1 MKRIKDLEY
10 GWIFKDSFI
19 VSAYTVKHNNG
30 KTYII
35 YAHDFND
42 LDFFLTKLKVK
53 DGGIK
58 TRQRDC
64 DTHFEKRPYT
74 SYLPNKKGNPKK
86 KPFWYR
92 GRVYELREVE

>member
-10 GWIFKDSFI
+10 GWIFKKSFTVCAYI
-19 VSAYTVKHNNG
+19 VEHNNG
-30 KTYII
+30 KKYVI

-42 LDFFLTKLKVK
+42 LNFFLTRLDVR

-58 TRQRDC
+58 IRQRDC
-64 DTHFEKRPYT
+64 GTHFRIRKCA
-74 SYLPNKKGNPKK
+74 SYLPNKKGNPKH

-92 GRVYELREVE
+92 GRVYELR